1 MTLAPGLTNQ
11 IIITVQES
19 ETARASGGEL
29 LPLVFSTPRLVSYL
43 EKTAH
48 ESIVP
53 YLVEGQSSVGTI
65 VNVRH
70 MAATPVGMQI
80 RFTSELIAIKG
91 RRLTF
96 RVEAWDEAE
105 QIAEGEHERF
115 IIDLSRFNRRLTE
128 KQSMLKGQGRT

>member
-19 ETARASGGEL
+19 ETARASGGER
-29 LPLVFSTPRLVSYL
+29 LPLVFSTPRLVNYL

-80 RFTSELIAIKG
+80 RFNSELVAIEG

-96 RVEAWDEAE
+96 RVEAWDEVE

-115 IIDLSRFNRRLTE
+115 VIDLSRFNRRLTE
-128 KQSMLKGQGRT
+128 KESMLKGQGRT